1 MESSGSSPDATKQPV
16 AVVTDDPNR
25 EDLALALKKLRK
37 ANGHTQSALAE
48 QAGVST
54 SFISQL
60 ERGSTDVTFTTLTR
74 ICAALGTTVG
84 SLFEA
89 PKSGGRVVTFES
101 LRKLDYHGVEK
112 YVMTRA
118 EMKGVDVCM
127 FVFPP
132 GSSTGIRTPP
142 AVDRSELW
150 VCLSEF
156 LAIEL
161 DGSVNML
168 RAGDSIDFDSALINT
183 VYNPG
188 PTATRAL
195 LIIKYHKDARS
206 TS

>member
-1 MESSGSSPDATKQPV
+1 MEGSGSSPDATKQSV
-16 AVVTDDPNR
+16 AVVTTDPNR
-25 EDLALALKKLRK
+25 EDLALALKNLRK
-37 ANGHTQSALAE
+37 VTGLTQSSLAAS
-48 QAGVST
+48 AGVST

-84 SLFEA
+84 ALFEA
-89 PKSGGRVVTFES
+89 PKNGGRVVSFES

-112 YVMTRA
+112 YVMTRT
-118 EMKGVDVCM
+118 EMQDVDVCM

-150 VCLSEF
+150 ICFSEF

-168 RAGDSIDFDSALINT
+168 RAGDSIDFDSALVNT

-188 PTATRAL
+188 PTTTQAL
-195 LIIKYHKDARS
+195 LIIKYHKNARS